1 MPLPI
6 GKLKSQD
13 CRLFGP
19 TQAFLP
25 GHVDSRLGF
34 QFPITRLLIY
44 PILSWFAIIRVNP
57 QQSVLS
63 DYCRSGFTALPL
75 LPALL
80 QNERRPVRAKNWV
93 VRRIDVNRDVTEAAE
108 QAIIKSALVKKISAP
123 VDSILNRSFQTTPLR
138 PIKLLLNGSWLG
150 HPLHPL
156 LTDIPVG
163 AWTLAILF
171 DLLGLLCH
179 LPQLGIASSIAV
191 AVGIAGALGAAAAGL
206 MDWMD
211 IDPAEK
217 SVGAVHGIINTGA
230 TLFFV
235 GSLLMRWRD
244 GWTLTWA
251 SLGVAIIGYLLVSAG
266 AYLGGGMVF
275 HLGVMINRNAYRSG
289 PSDFK
294 TVIAEKDLID
304 GQPKRVEVDGQP
316 ILLLKSASTIY
327 AIGAVC
333 SHYGAPL
340 EEGKLVDGTIQCP
353 WHLSRFSLRDGSV
366 KEGPA
371 CAAVPCYDVQT
382 VSGQV
387 QVKMRV

>member
-1 MPLPI
+1 M
-6 GKLKSQD
+6 
-13 CRLFGP
+13 
-19 TQAFLP
+19 
-25 GHVDSRLGF
+25 
-34 QFPITRLLIY
+34 
-44 PILSWFAIIRVNP
+44 
-57 QQSVLS
+57 
-63 DYCRSGFTALPL
+63 
-75 LPALL
+75 
-80 QNERRPVRAKNWV
+80 
-93 VRRIDVNRDVTEAAE
+93 NRDATEAAE
-108 QAIIKSALVKKISAP
+108 NAIIKSELVKKLSAP

-138 PIKLLLNGSWLG
+138 PLKLFLNGSWLG

-163 AWTLAILF
+163 AWTLAILM
-171 DLLGLLCH
+171 DIVGLIFH

-191 AVGIAGALGAAAAGL
+191 ALGIAGALAAAVAGL

-217 SVGAVHGIINTGA
+217 SVGAVHGMINTAA
-230 TLFFV
+230 TLVFV
-235 GSLLMRWRD
+235 GSLVMRWRD
-244 GWTLTWA
+244 GW
-251 SLGVAIIGYLLVSAG
+251 SLNWTSLAVALLGYLLVSAG

-294 TVIAEKDLID
+294 FAIAEKELVE
-304 GQPKRVEVDGQP
+304 GQPRRVEVDGQP
-316 ILLLKSASTIY
+316 ILLLKTKSSIR

-340 EEGKLVDGTIQCP
+340 EEGKLVDETIQCP
-353 WHLSRFSLRDGSV
+353 WHLSRFSLLDGSV

-382 VSGQV
+382 VNGQV
-387 QVKMRV
+387 QVKMRA